1 MCMRKNITLYEFT
14 IILFIFMYFVIICD
28 ILNKRE
34 VKVMKNIRGILCRI
48 SPWIVSCFALVLTLN
63 ANSANCF
70 VMHQPKTPAKLNAFK
85 KIK

>member
-1 MCMRKNITLYEFT
+1 
-14 IILFIFMYFVIICD
+14 
-28 ILNKRE
+28 
-34 VKVMKNIRGILCRI
+34 MKNIRGILCKI
-48 SPWIVSCFALVLTLN
+48 SPLIVSCFALILTLN